1 MKQKQEKKQNILKT
15 GLMTLVP
22 TLITIFVLA
31 LAFNFLNNNIA
42 RPLGQLI
49 LTVFDWFTSAD
60 LTSYKQDVWVVTL
73 VGFPLSI
80 LVIFFLSYLM
90 ATFFGKWLMTELEKW
105 VLGKFPII
113 KSIYPY
119 AKQFSDLFLSEE
131 KKVAFQKVVA
141 VEYPRKGMYQ
151 LGFLTSEGMKELD
164 TKSGKDMVG
173 VFIPGSPA
181 PFTGWVSFFQRDE
194 VVILDMTIDEAVR
207 TLVSG
212 GVLIPEAQIKGLKKH
227 KISDD
232 AK

>member
-1 MKQKQEKKQNILKT
+1 MTKDTKKNRSILRT

-42 RPLGQLI
+42 KPLGELV
-49 LTVFDWFTSAD
+49 LTVVDWFSSAD
-60 LTSYKQDVWVVTL
+60 LTKYKQDVWVVTI

-80 LVIFFLSYLM
+80 LIIFFFSYLM
-90 ATFFGKWLMTELEKW
+90 ATFLGKWLMGELEKW

-113 KSIYPY
+113 KSVYPY

-131 KKVAFQKVVA
+131 KKVAFQKVIA
-141 VEYPRKGMYQ
+141 VEYPRKGIYQ
-151 LGFLTSEGMKELD
+151 LAFLTSEGMKELD
-164 TKSGKDMVG
+164 TKSGKELIG
-173 VFIPGSPA
+173 IFIPGSPA
-181 PFTGWVSFFQRDE
+181 PFTGWVNFVPRDE
-194 VVILDMTIDEAVR
+194 IIVLDMTIDEAIR

-212 GVLIPEAQIKGLKKH
+212 GVLIPEAQIKGLKKS
-227 KISDD
+227 KTQDE